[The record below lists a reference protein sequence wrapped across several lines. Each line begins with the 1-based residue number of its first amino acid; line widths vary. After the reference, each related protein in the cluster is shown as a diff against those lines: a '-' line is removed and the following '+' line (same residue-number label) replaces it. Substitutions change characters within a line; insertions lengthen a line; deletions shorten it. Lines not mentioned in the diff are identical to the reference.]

1 MAERM
6 AEKARAAANAAAAQ
20 ATAAAKGTRDA
31 VGSLAAEFETNMETS
46 ALGAPGGRSSTD
58 GGSRPSVRSSSGR
71 PPRAESPDGDHY
83 VKLPVASAKKL
94 KWYDDGDIAEVIA
107 AHLREK
113 MALSEEM
120 ERLRSELEKEIGK
133 DEVKRRLSDEASVAK
148 TQAAER
154 ARQTE
159 DGANRVL
166 LLSAREEITRL
177 RVALETGE
185 RKTVKGDAGKKKA
198 GPGSEGGSEQDGW
211 NDGWDGSDDGGFEP
225 FDEPP
230 ASPTLPASTAPGA
243 STPMK
248 TDDDISAMSKLTKAN
263 EKLAATVSKLESKL
277 ADAERARDDAEA
289 EANAAADELAELQ
302 KEVNAAPGTPSKSRT
317 ATSHD
322 DPNEITFGTVK
333 TPEPDADQLAANEAL
348 KDQLETLRAE
358 AESKGVIGA
367 ELEAEVD
374 ELRAKVTAA
383 EAKVVEA
390 ERQLAGATAEA
401 SAALQKAE
409 EAFDKKLEKKDAD
422 AKKAKTFAEELLKK
436 NQALT
441 ADLSEAVVR
450 ADAFA
455 EKADELEKSLL
466 KERERRVSDGELATE
481 HEAALA
487 KAEKDAEWAVA
498 RVEELEA
505 KLAER
510 AEDVEDTEDFAAAA
524 EQTIKELEKAVEA
537 AEAKATQ
544 AEEAKAAAIVE
555 AEEAKASAEEAKAS
569 AEEAKASAETRCEE
583 MKKRTSKAEIDAK
596 ALRGTVDD
604 LKQQIATHAKR
615 KQDAKK
621 LSDDLAAAIKAK
633 ETAETEAAAAKD
645 AVKETE
651 AKLEGLQKSS
661 KKTKHE
667 LDEAAANVADLKAKL
682 DAASQL
688 QRETSKMAD
697 EDARA
702 TLSDKLEAAHEES
715 QARAARSR
723 SCRRSS
729 RL

>member
-185 RKTVKGDAGKKKA
+185 RRTVKGDAGKKKA
-198 GPGSEGGSEQDGW
+198 GPGSEEGSEQDGW

-230 ASPTLPASTAPGA
+230 ASPKLPASTAPGA
-243 STPMK
+243 STPVK

-302 KEVNAAPGTPSKSRT
+302 KEVNAAPGTPSRSRT

-322 DPNEITFGTVK
+322 DPTRS
-333 TPEPDADQLAANEAL
+333 P
-348 KDQLETLRAE
+348 LER
-358 AESKGVIGA
+358 S
-367 ELEAEVD
+367 
-374 ELRAKVTAA
+374 R
-383 EAKVVEA
+383 
-390 ERQLAGATAEA
+390 RQSRT
-401 SAALQKAE
+401 
-409 EAFDKKLEKKDAD
+409 
-422 AKKAKTFAEELLKK
+422 
-436 NQALT
+436 
-441 ADLSEAVVR
+441 
-450 ADAFA
+450 
-455 EKADELEKSLL
+455 
-466 KERERRVSDGELATE
+466 
-481 HEAALA
+481 
-487 KAEKDAEWAVA
+487 
-498 RVEELEA
+498 
-505 KLAER
+505 
-510 AEDVEDTEDFAAAA
+510 
-524 EQTIKELEKAVEA
+524 
-537 AEAKATQ
+537 
-544 AEEAKAAAIVE
+544 
-555 AEEAKASAEEAKAS
+555 
-569 AEEAKASAETRCEE
+569 
-583 MKKRTSKAEIDAK
+583 RTSSPPT
-596 ALRGTVDD
+596 R
-604 LKQQIATHAKR
+604 
-615 KQDAKK
+615 
-621 LSDDLAAAIKAK
+621 
-633 ETAETEAAAAKD
+633 
-645 AVKETE
+645 
-651 AKLEGLQKSS
+651 
-661 KKTKHE
+661 
-667 LDEAAANVADLKAKL
+667 
-682 DAASQL
+682 
-688 QRETSKMAD
+688 
-697 EDARA
+697 
-702 TLSDKLEAAHEES
+702 
-715 QARAARSR
+715 RSR
-723 SCRRSS
+723 TSWRPCGL
-729 RL
+729 RLSPRG

>member
-20 ATAAAKGTRDA
+20 ATAAAKGTREA

-185 RKTVKGDAGKKKA
+185 RRTVKGDAGKKKA
-198 GPGSEGGSEQDGW
+198 GPGSEEGSEQDGW

-230 ASPTLPASTAPGA
+230 ASPKLPASTAPGA
-243 STPMK
+243 STPVK
-248 TDDDISAMSKLTKAN
+248 NDESEASKLTKAN
-263 EKLAATVSKLESKL
+263 ENLAATVSKLESKL
-277 ADAERARDDAEA
+277 AEAERARDDAEA

-302 KEVNAAPGTPSKSRT
+302 KEVNAAPGTPSRSRT

-322 DPNEITFGTVK
+322 EPNEITFGTVK

-390 ERQLAGATAEA
+390 ERQLAGANRGGVRGASKGGRSFRQEA
-401 SAALQKAE
+401 
-409 EAFDKKLEKKDAD
+409 
-422 AKKAKTFAEELLKK
+422 
-436 NQALT
+436 
-441 ADLSEAVVR
+441 
-450 ADAFA
+450 
-455 EKADELEKSLL
+455 
-466 KERERRVSDGELATE
+466 
-481 HEAALA
+481 
-487 KAEKDAEWAVA
+487 
-498 RVEELEA
+498 
-505 KLAER
+505 
-510 AEDVEDTEDFAAAA
+510 
-524 EQTIKELEKAVEA
+524 
-537 AEAKATQ
+537 
-544 AEEAKAAAIVE
+544 
-555 AEEAKASAEEAKAS
+555 
-569 AEEAKASAETRCEE
+569 
-583 MKKRTSKAEIDAK
+583 
-596 ALRGTVDD
+596 
-604 LKQQIATHAKR
+604 
-615 KQDAKK
+615 
-621 LSDDLAAAIKAK
+621 
-633 ETAETEAAAAKD
+633 
-645 AVKETE
+645 
-651 AKLEGLQKSS
+651 
-661 KKTKHE
+661 
-667 LDEAAANVADLKAKL
+667 
-682 DAASQL
+682 
-688 QRETSKMAD
+688 
-697 EDARA
+697 
-702 TLSDKLEAAHEES
+702 
-715 QARAARSR
+715 
-723 SCRRSS
+723 
-729 RL
+729 

>member
-1 MAERM
+1 MSSAFSMGSAKAMAERM

-177 RVALETGE
+177 RVALEAGE

-198 GPGSEGGSEQDGW
+198 RPGSEGGSEDGW

-230 ASPTLPASTAPGA
+230 ASPKLPASTAPGA
-243 STPMK
+243 STPVS

-263 EKLAATVSKLESKL
+263 EELAAEVSKLESKL

-302 KEVNAAPGTPSKSRT
+302 KEVNAAPGTPSRSRT
-317 ATSHD
+317 APGRGPARRQRCAQGPAG
-322 DPNEITFGTVK
+322 DP
-333 TPEPDADQLAANEAL
+333 
-348 KDQLETLRAE
+348 
-358 AESKGVIGA
+358 
-367 ELEAEVD
+367 
-374 ELRAKVTAA
+374 
-383 EAKVVEA
+383 
-390 ERQLAGATAEA
+390 AG
-401 SAALQKAE
+401 
-409 EAFDKKLEKKDAD
+409 
-422 AKKAKTFAEELLKK
+422 
-436 NQALT
+436 
-441 ADLSEAVVR
+441 
-450 ADAFA
+450 
-455 EKADELEKSLL
+455 
-466 KERERRVSDGELATE
+466 
-481 HEAALA
+481 
-487 KAEKDAEWAVA
+487 
-498 RVEELEA
+498 
-505 KLAER
+505 
-510 AEDVEDTEDFAAAA
+510 
-524 EQTIKELEKAVEA
+524 
-537 AEAKATQ
+537 
-544 AEEAKAAAIVE
+544 
-555 AEEAKASAEEAKAS
+555 
-569 AEEAKASAETRCEE
+569 
-583 MKKRTSKAEIDAK
+583 
-596 ALRGTVDD
+596 
-604 LKQQIATHAKR
+604 
-615 KQDAKK
+615 
-621 LSDDLAAAIKAK
+621 
-633 ETAETEAAAAKD
+633 
-645 AVKETE
+645 
-651 AKLEGLQKSS
+651 
-661 KKTKHE
+661 
-667 LDEAAANVADLKAKL
+667 
-682 DAASQL
+682 
-688 QRETSKMAD
+688 
-697 EDARA
+697 
-702 TLSDKLEAAHEES
+702 
-715 QARAARSR
+715 
-723 SCRRSS
+723 
-729 RL
+729 

>member
-1 MAERM
+1 MGSAKAMAERM

-46 ALGAPGGRSSTD
+46 ALGAPAGRSSTD

-185 RKTVKGDAGKKKA
+185 RKTVKGDAVKKKA
-198 GPGSEGGSEQDGW
+198 GLGSEGGSEDGW

-230 ASPTLPASTAPGA
+230 ASPKLPASTAPGA
-243 STPMK
+243 STPVK
-248 TDDDISAMSKLTKAN
+248 NDESEASKLTKAN
-263 EKLAATVSKLESKL
+263 ENLAATVSKLESKL
-277 ADAERARDDAEA
+277 AEAERARDDAEA

-302 KEVNAAPGTPSKSRT
+302 KEVNAAPGTPSRSRT

-322 DPNEITFGTVK
+322 EPNEITFGTVK

-390 ERQLAGATAEA
+390 ERQLAGANAEA

-409 EAFDKKLEKKDAD
+409 EAFDKKLEKKDTD
-422 AKKAKTFAEELLKK
+422 AKKAKKFAEELLKK

-524 EQTIKELEKAVEA
+524 EQTINELEKAVEA

-544 AEEAKAAAIVE
+544 AGTRATQAEEAKAAAIVE
-555 AEEAKASAEEAKAS
+555 ADEAKAS

-604 LKQQIATHAKR
+604 LKQMEGGRVTAIATEAELGR
-615 KQDAKK
+615 AVAAKK
-621 LSDDLAAAIKAK
+621 LSVVDFWAAWRGPRAGV
-633 ETAETEAAAAKD
+633 T
-645 AVKETE
+645 
-651 AKLEGLQKSS
+651 SS
-661 KKTKHE
+661 AR
-667 LDEAAANVADLKAKL
+667 LPC
-682 DAASQL
+682 
-688 QRETSKMAD
+688 
-697 EDARA
+697 ARA
-702 TLSDKLEAAHEES
+702 RRLRREVSRRASSTRREPSIRPNIGRIDVDATELERLEV
-715 QARAARSR
+715 
-723 SCRRSS
+723 RRGPPAPAVEFHAGAGPACP
-729 RL
+729 

>member
-185 RKTVKGDAGKKKA
+185 RRTVKGDAGKKKA
-198 GPGSEGGSEQDGW
+198 GPGSEEGSEQDGW

-230 ASPTLPASTAPGA
+230 ASPKLPASTAPGA
-243 STPMK
+243 STPVK
-248 TDDDISAMSKLTKAN
+248 NDESEASKLTKAN

-277 ADAERARDDAEA
+277 AEAERARDDAEA

-302 KEVNAAPGTPSKSRT
+302 KEVNAAPGTPSRSRT

-322 DPNEITFGTVK
+322 DPTRS
-333 TPEPDADQLAANEAL
+333 P
-348 KDQLETLRAE
+348 LER
-358 AESKGVIGA
+358 S
-367 ELEAEVD
+367 
-374 ELRAKVTAA
+374 R
-383 EAKVVEA
+383 
-390 ERQLAGATAEA
+390 RQSRT
-401 SAALQKAE
+401 
-409 EAFDKKLEKKDAD
+409 
-422 AKKAKTFAEELLKK
+422 
-436 NQALT
+436 
-441 ADLSEAVVR
+441 
-450 ADAFA
+450 
-455 EKADELEKSLL
+455 
-466 KERERRVSDGELATE
+466 
-481 HEAALA
+481 
-487 KAEKDAEWAVA
+487 
-498 RVEELEA
+498 
-505 KLAER
+505 
-510 AEDVEDTEDFAAAA
+510 
-524 EQTIKELEKAVEA
+524 
-537 AEAKATQ
+537 
-544 AEEAKAAAIVE
+544 
-555 AEEAKASAEEAKAS
+555 
-569 AEEAKASAETRCEE
+569 
-583 MKKRTSKAEIDAK
+583 RTSSPPT
-596 ALRGTVDD
+596 R
-604 LKQQIATHAKR
+604 
-615 KQDAKK
+615 
-621 LSDDLAAAIKAK
+621 
-633 ETAETEAAAAKD
+633 
-645 AVKETE
+645 
-651 AKLEGLQKSS
+651 
-661 KKTKHE
+661 
-667 LDEAAANVADLKAKL
+667 
-682 DAASQL
+682 
-688 QRETSKMAD
+688 
-697 EDARA
+697 
-702 TLSDKLEAAHEES
+702 
-715 QARAARSR
+715 RSR
-723 SCRRSS
+723 TSWRPCGL
-729 RL
+729 RLSPRG